1 MKQPASRKIALCGI
15 LAALAIVLLL
25 LGGFVPFAVYCCP
38 MLAMLLLVPL
48 MEECSVK
55 ICICWYLAV
64 SLLALLLTPDK
75 ETAFVFVF
83 LGWYPIARR
92 LLGKLP
98 KLPRI
103 IGKLLLFNVAV
114 FAMYA
119 MMIFLFRMEA
129 VAAEFQS
136 AGLPVLIMLLVL
148 ANVLFLVFDILLGRM
163 TVYFHKR
170 KGRR

>member
-1 MKQPASRKIALCGI
+1 MKKPASRKIALCGV
-15 LAALAIVLLL
+15 LGALAIVLLL

-48 MEECSVK
+48 MEECSVSL
-55 ICICWYLAV
+55 CLCWYLGV
-64 SLLALLLTPDK
+64 SLLAFLLTPDK
-75 ETAFVFVF
+75 ETAFVFAF

-92 LLGKLP
+92 SLGKWP

-103 IGKLLLFNVAV
+103 VSKLLLFNLAV

-119 MMIFLFRMEA
+119 LMIFLFRMEA
-129 VAAEFQS
+129 VAAEFRS
-136 AGLPVLIMLLVL
+136 AGLPVMMLFLVL
-148 ANVLFLVFDILLGRM
+148 ANILFLVFDVLLGKM

-170 KGRR
+170 KGRM

>member
-1 MKQPASRKIALCGI
+1 MKKSASRKLALCGI
-15 LAALAIVLLL
+15 LAALAVVLLL

-55 ICICWYLAV
+55 LCICWYLAV
-64 SLLALLLTPDK
+64 SLLAMLLTPDK

-83 LGWYPIARR
+83 LGWYPMARR
-92 LLGKLP
+92 PLGRLP

-103 IGKLLLFNVAV
+103 IGKLLLFNAAV

-119 MMIFLFRMEA
+119 LMIFLFRMEA
-129 VAAEFQS
+129 VAAEFRTT
-136 AGLPVLIMLLVL
+136 GLPVLILLLVL
-148 ANVLFLVFDILLGRM
+148 ANILFLVLDVLLGRM

>member
-1 MKQPASRKIALCGI
+1 MKKSASRKIAFCGI

-64 SLLALLLTPDK
+64 SLLAFLLTPDK
-75 ETAFVFVF
+75 EAAFVFAF

-92 LLGKLP
+92 PLGKWP

-119 MMIFLFRMEA
+119 LMIWLFRMEA

-136 AGLPVLIMLLVL
+136 AGLPVLILLLAL
-148 ANVLFLVFDILLGRM
+148 ANVLFLAFDLLLGKM

-170 KGRR
+170 KGRM